1 MPRQTYVGTHLAQ
14 PERKIKKPRK
24 SHPVLRK
31 IALLLAVLLGMYA
44 FVLWAPLPAVERLRN
59 MYIETALSTMSHQ
72 WLATAF
78 FPKSLVED
86 VRQQMR
92 DAQNSQNGI
101 VSDWQE
107 NGSGDAHVT
116 PDIPEIPVGETGST
130 HAGDE
135 AMEAFFELFWELDRE
150 SVLKW
155 VEEEPSL
162 LENGWA
168 HLSANEAGLKDD
180 GLPIYTTMG
189 EQVLAIDAHEKVLLL
204 RVKGSS
210 YRGVLAV
217 AKDPSRL
224 TLQASSQLGERGEN
238 AGVIAEAHNGLLAMT
253 ASGFIDEEGHGKG
266 GQVTG
271 YALCDG
277 AEYGTHFG
285 GGYKRMELRQDDLL
299 YLVDA
304 SSEVHENV
312 RDAMEFTPALLV
324 DGEITVDSS
333 CGWTALNPRA
343 CLGQSRKYEILM
355 LVIEGRLTTSIGT
368 DVIRCAEIL
377 QQHECM
383 QAMNMDGGTSAI
395 LYYDGEYVTQ
405 CSNTA
410 LPAGRLL
417 PDAWVFARK
426 E

>member
-1 MPRQTYVGTHLAQ
+1 MAKQPYVGAHLAE
-14 PERKIKKPRK
+14 PTEKPRK
-24 SHPVLRK
+24 SHPFLRRL
-31 IALLLAVLLGMYA
+31 ALLLAVLLGLYA
-44 FVLWAPLPAVERLRN
+44 FVLWAPVPFVERMRN

-86 VRQQMR
+86 VRQQMQ
-92 DAQNSQNGI
+92 DAQNSQNGM
-101 VSDWQE
+101 VSDWTDSAGEHQM
-107 NGSGDAHVT
+107 
-116 PDIPEIPVGETGST
+116 PDIPEIPAGETGST
-130 HAGDE
+130 ETGDE
-135 AMEAFFELFWELDRE
+135 AMEAFFRLFWELDRQ
-150 SVLKW
+150 SVLDW
-155 VEEEPSL
+155 VREEPQL
-162 LENGWA
+162 LEHGWA
-168 HLSANEAGLKDD
+168 HLSANEAGLKDE
-180 GLPIYTTMG
+180 GLPVYTTMG
-189 EQVLAIDAHEKVLLL
+189 EQVLAIDAHEKVLLV
-204 RVKGSS
+204 RVKGSG
-210 YRGVLAV
+210 YRGVLAI

-224 TLQASSQLGERGEN
+224 SLQASSQLGERGEN

-266 GQVTG
+266 GLVTG
-271 YALCDG
+271 FALCDG
-277 AEYGTHFG
+277 TAYGNHFG
-285 GGYKRMELRQDDLL
+285 GGYKRMELREDDLL
-299 YLVDA
+299 YIVDA
-304 SSEVHENV
+304 GAEVSPKATN
-312 RDAMEFTPALLV
+312 AMEFTPALII

-343 CLGQSRKYEILM
+343 CLGQSARYEILM
-355 LVIEGRLTTSIGT
+355 LVIEGRLAQSIGT

-377 QQHECM
+377 QRHECM
-383 QAMNMDGGTSAI
+383 QAMNMDGGTSAT

>member
-116 PDIPEIPVGETGST
+116 PDIPEIPVGEMGST
-130 HAGDE
+130 QAGDA
-135 AMEAFFELFWELDRE
+135 AMEAFFELFWELDRD

-204 RVKGSS
+204 RVKGST

-417 PDAWVFARK
+417 PDAWVFERK

>member
-1 MPRQTYVGTHLAQ
+1 MAKQPYVGAHLAE
-14 PERKIKKPRK
+14 PTEKPRK
-24 SHPVLRK
+24 SHPFLRRL
-31 IALLLAVLLGMYA
+31 ALLLAVLLGLYA
-44 FVLWAPLPAVERLRN
+44 FVLWAPVPFVERMRN

-86 VRQQMR
+86 VRQQMQ
-92 DAQNSQNGI
+92 DAQNSQNGM
-101 VSDWQE
+101 VSDWTDSAGEHQM
-107 NGSGDAHVT
+107 
-116 PDIPEIPVGETGST
+116 PDIPEIPAGETGST
-130 HAGDE
+130 ETGDE
-135 AMEAFFELFWELDRE
+135 AMEAFFRLFWELDRQ
-150 SVLKW
+150 SVLDW
-155 VEEEPSL
+155 VREEPQL
-162 LENGWA
+162 LEHGWA
-168 HLSANEAGLKDD
+168 HLSANKAGLKDE
-180 GLPIYTTMG
+180 GLPVYTTMG
-189 EQVLAIDAHEKVLLL
+189 EQVLAIDAHEKVLLV
-204 RVKGSS
+204 RVKGSG
-210 YRGVLAV
+210 YRGVLAI

-224 TLQASSQLGERGEN
+224 SLQASSQLGERGEN

-266 GQVTG
+266 GLVTG
-271 YALCDG
+271 FALCDG
-277 AEYGTHFG
+277 TAYGNHFG
-285 GGYKRMELRQDDLL
+285 GGYKRMELREDDLL
-299 YLVDA
+299 YIVDA
-304 SSEVHENV
+304 GAEVSPKATN
-312 RDAMEFTPALLV
+312 AMEFTPALII

-343 CLGQSRKYEILM
+343 CLGQSARYEILM
-355 LVIEGRLTTSIGT
+355 LVIEGRLAQSIGT

-377 QQHECM
+377 QRHECM
-383 QAMNMDGGTSAI
+383 QAMNMDGGTSAT

>member
-14 PERKIKKPRK
+14 TERKIKKPRK

-101 VSDWQE
+101 ASDWQE

-130 HAGDE
+130 QAGDA
-135 AMEAFFELFWELDRE
+135 AMEAFFELFWELDRD

-324 DGEITVDSS
+324 DGAITVDSS

-417 PDAWVFARK
+417 PDAWVFERK

>member
-1 MPRQTYVGTHLAQ
+1 MAKQPYVGAHLAE
-14 PERKIKKPRK
+14 PTEKPRK
-24 SHPVLRK
+24 SHPFLRRL
-31 IALLLAVLLGMYA
+31 ALLLAVLLGLYA
-44 FVLWAPLPAVERLRN
+44 FVLWAPVPFVERMRN

-86 VRQQMR
+86 VRQQMQA
-92 DAQNSQNGI
+92 AQNSQNGM
-101 VSDWQE
+101 VSDWTASAGEHQM
-107 NGSGDAHVT
+107 
-116 PDIPEIPVGETGST
+116 PDIPEIPAGETGST
-130 HAGDE
+130 ETGDE
-135 AMEAFFELFWELDRE
+135 AMEAFFQLFWELDRQ
-150 SVLKW
+150 SVLDW
-155 VEEEPSL
+155 VREEPQL
-162 LENGWA
+162 LEHGWA
-168 HLSANEAGLKDD
+168 HLSANEAGLKDE
-180 GLPIYTTMG
+180 GLPVYTTMG
-189 EQVLAIDAHEKVLLL
+189 EQVLAIDAHEKVLLV
-204 RVKGSS
+204 RVKGSG
-210 YRGVLAV
+210 YRGVLAI

-224 TLQASSQLGERGEN
+224 SLQASSQLGERGEN

-266 GQVTG
+266 GLVTG
-271 YALCDG
+271 FALCDG
-277 AEYGTHFG
+277 TAYGNHFG
-285 GGYKRMELRQDDLL
+285 GGYKRMELREDDLL
-299 YLVDA
+299 YIVDA
-304 SSEVHENV
+304 GAEVSPKATN
-312 RDAMEFTPALLV
+312 AMEFTPALII

-343 CLGQSRKYEILM
+343 CLGQSARYEILM
-355 LVIEGRLTTSIGT
+355 LVIEGRLAQSIGT

-377 QQHECM
+377 QRHECM
-383 QAMNMDGGTSAI
+383 QAMNMDGGTSAT

>member
-14 PERKIKKPRK
+14 TERKIKKPRK

-116 PDIPEIPVGETGST
+116 PDIPEIPVGEMGST
-130 HAGDE
+130 QAGDA
-135 AMEAFFELFWELDRE
+135 AMEAFFELFWELDRD

-204 RVKGSS
+204 RVKGST

-417 PDAWVFARK
+417 PDAWVFERK

>member
-14 PERKIKKPRK
+14 PERKTRKPRK
-24 SHPVLRK
+24 SHPALRK
-31 IALLLAVLLGMYA
+31 IALLLAVLLGIYA

-116 PDIPEIPVGETGST
+116 PDIPEIPAGETGST
-130 HAGDE
+130 QAGDE
-135 AMEAFFELFWELDRE
+135 AMEAFFELFWELDRD

-155 VEEEPSL
+155 VEEDPSL

-204 RVKGSS
+204 RVKGST

-304 SSEVHENV
+304 GSKVHENT

-343 CLGQSRKYEILM
+343 CLGQSKKYEILM

-417 PDAWVFARK
+417 PNAWVFERR

>member
-14 PERKIKKPRK
+14 PERKTKKPRK
-24 SHPVLRK
+24 PHPALRK
-31 IALLLAVLLGMYA
+31 IALLLAVLLGIYA

-116 PDIPEIPVGETGST
+116 PDIPEIPAGETGST

-135 AMEAFFELFWELDRE
+135 AMEAFFELFWELDRD

-204 RVKGSS
+204 RVKGST

-304 SSEVHENV
+304 GSKVHEST

-343 CLGQSRKYEILM
+343 CLGQSKKYEILM

-417 PDAWVFARK
+417 PDAWVFEKR

>member
-1 MPRQTYVGTHLAQ
+1 MAKQPYVGAHLAE
-14 PERKIKKPRK
+14 PTEKPRK
-24 SHPVLRK
+24 SHPFLRRL
-31 IALLLAVLLGMYA
+31 ALLLAVLLGLYA
-44 FVLWAPLPAVERLRN
+44 FVLWAPVPFVERMRN

-86 VRQQMR
+86 VRQQMQA
-92 DAQNSQNGI
+92 AQNSQNGM
-101 VSDWQE
+101 VSDWTASAGEHQM
-107 NGSGDAHVT
+107 
-116 PDIPEIPVGETGST
+116 PDIPEIPAGETGST
-130 HAGDE
+130 ETGDE
-135 AMEAFFELFWELDRE
+135 AMEAFFRLFWELDRQ
-150 SVLKW
+150 SVLDW
-155 VEEEPSL
+155 VREEPQL
-162 LENGWA
+162 LEHGWA
-168 HLSANEAGLKDD
+168 HLSANKAGLKDE
-180 GLPIYTTMG
+180 GLPVYTTMG
-189 EQVLAIDAHEKVLLL
+189 EQVLAIDAHEKVLLV
-204 RVKGSS
+204 RVKGSG
-210 YRGVLAV
+210 YRGVLAI

-224 TLQASSQLGERGEN
+224 SLQASSQLGERGEN

-266 GQVTG
+266 GLVTG
-271 YALCDG
+271 FALCDG
-277 AEYGTHFG
+277 TAYGNHFG
-285 GGYKRMELRQDDLL
+285 GGYKRMELREDDLL
-299 YLVDA
+299 YIVDA
-304 SSEVHENV
+304 GAEVSPKATN
-312 RDAMEFTPALLV
+312 AMEFTPALII

-343 CLGQSRKYEILM
+343 CLGQSARYEILM
-355 LVIEGRLTTSIGT
+355 LVIEGRLAQSIGT

-377 QQHECM
+377 QRHECM
-383 QAMNMDGGTSAI
+383 QAMNMDGGTSAT

>member
-1 MPRQTYVGTHLAQ
+1 MAKQPYVGAHLAE
-14 PERKIKKPRK
+14 PTEKPRK
-24 SHPVLRK
+24 SHPFLRRL
-31 IALLLAVLLGMYA
+31 ALLLAVLLGLYA
-44 FVLWAPLPAVERLRN
+44 FVLWAPVPFVERMRN

-86 VRQQMR
+86 VRRQMQ
-92 DAQNSQNGI
+92 DAQNSQNGM
-101 VSDWQE
+101 VSDWTDS
-107 NGSGDAHVT
+107 SGAHQT
-116 PDIPEIPVGETGST
+116 PDIPEIPAGETGST
-130 HAGDE
+130 EAGDA
-135 AMEAFFELFWELDRE
+135 AMEAFFQLFWELDRQ
-150 SVLKW
+150 SVLDW
-155 VEEEPSL
+155 VREEPQL
-162 LENGWA
+162 LEHGWA
-168 HLSANEAGLKDD
+168 HLSASEAGLKDE
-180 GLPIYTTMG
+180 GLPVYTTMG
-189 EQVLAIDAHEKVLLL
+189 EQVLAIDAHEKVLLV
-204 RVKGSS
+204 RVKGSGF
-210 YRGVLAV
+210 RGVLAI

-224 TLQASSQLGERGEN
+224 SLQASSQLGERGEN

-266 GQVTG
+266 GLVTG
-271 YALCDG
+271 FALCDG
-277 AEYGTHFG
+277 TAYGNHFG
-285 GGYKRMELRQDDLL
+285 SGYKRMELREDDLL
-299 YLVDA
+299 YIVDA
-304 SSEVHENV
+304 GAEVSPRATN
-312 RDAMEFTPALLV
+312 AMEFTPALII

-343 CLGQSRKYEILM
+343 CLGQSARYEILM
-355 LVIEGRLTTSIGT
+355 LVIEGRLAQSIGT

-383 QAMNMDGGTSAI
+383 QAMNMDGGTSAT

>member
-1 MPRQTYVGTHLAQ
+1 MAKQPYVGAHLAE
-14 PERKIKKPRK
+14 PTEKPRK
-24 SHPVLRK
+24 SHPFLRRL
-31 IALLLAVLLGMYA
+31 ALLLAVLLGLYA
-44 FVLWAPLPAVERLRN
+44 FVLWAPVPFVERMRN

-86 VRQQMR
+86 VRQQMQ
-92 DAQNSQNGI
+92 DAQNSQNGM
-101 VSDWQE
+101 VSDWTDS
-107 NGSGDAHVT
+107 SGAHQT
-116 PDIPEIPVGETGST
+116 PDIPEIPAGETGST
-130 HAGDE
+130 EAGDA
-135 AMEAFFELFWELDRE
+135 AMEAFFQLFWELDRQ
-150 SVLKW
+150 SVLDW
-155 VEEEPSL
+155 VREEPQL
-162 LENGWA
+162 LEHGWA
-168 HLSANEAGLKDD
+168 HLSASEAGLKDE
-180 GLPIYTTMG
+180 GLPVYTTMG
-189 EQVLAIDAHEKVLLL
+189 EQVLAIDAHEKVLLV
-204 RVKGSS
+204 RVKGSGF
-210 YRGVLAV
+210 RGVLAI

-224 TLQASSQLGERGEN
+224 SLQASSQLGERGEN

-266 GQVTG
+266 GLVTG
-271 YALCDG
+271 FALCDG
-277 AEYGTHFG
+277 TAYGNHFG
-285 GGYKRMELRQDDLL
+285 SGYKRMELREDDLL
-299 YLVDA
+299 YIVDA
-304 SSEVHENV
+304 GAEVSPRATN
-312 RDAMEFTPALLV
+312 AMEFTPALII

-343 CLGQSRKYEILM
+343 CLGQSARYEILM
-355 LVIEGRLTTSIGT
+355 LVIEGRLAQSIGT

-383 QAMNMDGGTSAI
+383 QAMNMDGGTSAT

>member
-1 MPRQTYVGTHLAQ
+1 MAKQPYVGAHLAE
-14 PERKIKKPRK
+14 PTEKPRK
-24 SHPVLRK
+24 SHPFLRRL
-31 IALLLAVLLGMYA
+31 ALLLAVLLGLYA
-44 FVLWAPLPAVERLRN
+44 FVLWAPVPFVERMRN

-86 VRQQMR
+86 VRQQMQA
-92 DAQNSQNGI
+92 AQNSQNGM
-101 VSDWQE
+101 VSDWTDSAGEHQI
-107 NGSGDAHVT
+107 
-116 PDIPEIPVGETGST
+116 PDIPEIPAGEAGST
-130 HAGDE
+130 ETGDE
-135 AMEAFFELFWELDRE
+135 AMEAFFRLFWELDRQ
-150 SVLKW
+150 SVLDW
-155 VEEEPSL
+155 VREEPQL
-162 LENGWA
+162 LEHGWA
-168 HLSANEAGLKDD
+168 HLSANKAGLKDE
-180 GLPIYTTMG
+180 GLPVYTTMG
-189 EQVLAIDAHEKVLLL
+189 EQVLAIDAHEKVLLV
-204 RVKGSS
+204 RVKGSG
-210 YRGVLAV
+210 YRGVLAI

-224 TLQASSQLGERGEN
+224 SLQASSQLGERGEN

-266 GQVTG
+266 GLVTG
-271 YALCDG
+271 FALCDG
-277 AEYGTHFG
+277 TAYGNHFG
-285 GGYKRMELRQDDLL
+285 GGYKRMELREDDLL
-299 YLVDA
+299 YIVDA
-304 SSEVHENV
+304 GAEVSPKATN
-312 RDAMEFTPALLV
+312 AMEFTPALII

-343 CLGQSRKYEILM
+343 CLGQSARYEILM
-355 LVIEGRLTTSIGT
+355 LVIEGRLAQSIGT

-377 QQHECM
+377 QRHECM
-383 QAMNMDGGTSAI
+383 QAMNMDGGTSAT

>member
-1 MPRQTYVGTHLAQ
+1 MAKQQYVGAHLAE
-14 PERKIKKPRK
+14 PTENPRK
-24 SHPVLRK
+24 SHPFLRRL
-31 IALLLAVLLGMYA
+31 ALLLAVLLGLYA
-44 FVLWAPLPAVERLRN
+44 FVLWAPVPFVERMRN

-86 VRQQMR
+86 VRQQMQA
-92 DAQNSQNGI
+92 AQNSQNGM
-101 VSDWQE
+101 VSDWTDSAGEHQM
-107 NGSGDAHVT
+107 
-116 PDIPEIPVGETGST
+116 PDIPEIPAGETGST
-130 HAGDE
+130 ETGDE
-135 AMEAFFELFWELDRE
+135 AMEAFFRLFWELDRQ
-150 SVLKW
+150 SVLDW
-155 VEEEPSL
+155 VREEPQL
-162 LENGWA
+162 LEHGWA
-168 HLSANEAGLKDD
+168 HLSANEAGLKDE
-180 GLPIYTTMG
+180 GLPVYTTMG
-189 EQVLAIDAHEKVLLL
+189 EQVLAIDAHEKVLLV
-204 RVKGSS
+204 RVKGSG
-210 YRGVLAV
+210 YRGVLAI

-224 TLQASSQLGERGEN
+224 SLQASSQLGERGEN

-266 GQVTG
+266 GLVTG
-271 YALCDG
+271 FALCDG
-277 AEYGTHFG
+277 TAYGNHFG
-285 GGYKRMELRQDDLL
+285 GGYKRMELREDDLL
-299 YLVDA
+299 YIVDA
-304 SSEVHENV
+304 GAEVSPKATN
-312 RDAMEFTPALLV
+312 AMEFTPALII

-343 CLGQSRKYEILM
+343 CLGQSARYEILM
-355 LVIEGRLTTSIGT
+355 LVIEGRLAQSIGT

-377 QQHECM
+377 QRHECM
-383 QAMNMDGGTSAI
+383 QAMNMDGGTSAT

>member
-1 MPRQTYVGTHLAQ
+1 MAKQPYVGAHLAE
-14 PERKIKKPRK
+14 PTEKPRK
-24 SHPVLRK
+24 SHPFLRRL
-31 IALLLAVLLGMYA
+31 ALLLAVLLGLYA
-44 FVLWAPLPAVERLRN
+44 FVLWAPVPFVERMRN

-86 VRQQMR
+86 VRQQMQA
-92 DAQNSQNGI
+92 AQNSQNGM
-101 VSDWQE
+101 VSDWTDSAGEHQI
-107 NGSGDAHVT
+107 
-116 PDIPEIPVGETGST
+116 PDIPEIPAGETGST
-130 HAGDE
+130 ETGDE
-135 AMEAFFELFWELDRE
+135 AMEAFFRLFWELDRQ
-150 SVLKW
+150 SVLDW
-155 VEEEPSL
+155 VREEHQL
-162 LENGWA
+162 LEHGWA
-168 HLSANEAGLKDD
+168 HLSANKAGLKDE
-180 GLPIYTTMG
+180 GLPVYTTMG
-189 EQVLAIDAHEKVLLL
+189 EQVLAIDAHEKVLLV
-204 RVKGSS
+204 RVKGSG
-210 YRGVLAV
+210 YRGVLAI

-224 TLQASSQLGERGEN
+224 SLQASSQLGERGEN

-266 GQVTG
+266 GLVTG
-271 YALCDG
+271 FALCDG
-277 AEYGTHFG
+277 TAYGNHFG
-285 GGYKRMELRQDDLL
+285 GGYKRMELREDDLL
-299 YLVDA
+299 YIVDA
-304 SSEVHENV
+304 GAEVSPKATN
-312 RDAMEFTPALLV
+312 AMEFTPALII

-343 CLGQSRKYEILM
+343 CLGQSARYEILM
-355 LVIEGRLTTSIGT
+355 LVIEGRLAQSIGT

-377 QQHECM
+377 QRHECM
-383 QAMNMDGGTSAI
+383 QAMNMDGGTSAT

>member
-1 MPRQTYVGTHLAQ
+1 MAKQPYVGAHLAE
-14 PERKIKKPRK
+14 PTEKPRK
-24 SHPVLRK
+24 SHPFLRRL
-31 IALLLAVLLGMYA
+31 ALLLAVLLGLYA
-44 FVLWAPLPAVERLRN
+44 FVLWAPVPFVERMRN

-86 VRQQMR
+86 VRQQMQA
-92 DAQNSQNGI
+92 AQNSQNGM
-101 VSDWQE
+101 VSDWTDSAGEHQI
-107 NGSGDAHVT
+107 
-116 PDIPEIPVGETGST
+116 PDIPEIPAGETGST
-130 HAGDE
+130 ETGDE
-135 AMEAFFELFWELDRE
+135 AMEAFFRLFWELDRQ
-150 SVLKW
+150 SVLDW
-155 VEEEPSL
+155 VREEPQL
-162 LENGWA
+162 LEHGWA
-168 HLSANEAGLKDD
+168 HLSANKAGLKDE
-180 GLPIYTTMG
+180 GLPVYTTMG
-189 EQVLAIDAHEKVLLL
+189 EQVLAIDAHEKVLLV
-204 RVKGSS
+204 RVKGSG
-210 YRGVLAV
+210 YRGVLAI

-224 TLQASSQLGERGEN
+224 SLQASSQLGERGEN

-266 GQVTG
+266 GLVTG
-271 YALCDG
+271 FALCDG
-277 AEYGTHFG
+277 TAYGNHFG
-285 GGYKRMELRQDDLL
+285 GGYKRMELREDDLL
-299 YLVDA
+299 YIVDA
-304 SSEVHENV
+304 GAEVSPKATN
-312 RDAMEFTPALLV
+312 AMEFTPALII

-343 CLGQSRKYEILM
+343 CLGQSARYEILM
-355 LVIEGRLTTSIGT
+355 LVIEGRLAQSIGT

-377 QQHECM
+377 QRHECM
-383 QAMNMDGGTSAI
+383 QAMNMDGGTSAT

>member
-14 PERKIKKPRK
+14 PERKTKKPRK
-24 SHPVLRK
+24 SHPALRK

-116 PDIPEIPVGETGST
+116 PDIPEIPAGETGST
-130 HAGDE
+130 QTGDE

-204 RVKGSS
+204 RVKGST

-304 SSEVHENV
+304 GSEVHENT

-343 CLGQSRKYEILM
+343 CLGQSKRYEILM

-417 PDAWVFARK
+417 PDAWVFEKR

>member
-1 MPRQTYVGTHLAQ
+1 MAKQPYVGTHLAE
-14 PERKIKKPRK
+14 PTEKPRK
-24 SHPVLRK
+24 SHPFLRRL
-31 IALLLAVLLGMYA
+31 ALLLAVLLGLYA
-44 FVLWAPLPAVERLRN
+44 FVLWAPVPFVERMRN

-78 FPKSLVED
+78 FPKFLVED
-86 VRQQMR
+86 VRQQMQ
-92 DAQNSQNGI
+92 DAQNSQNGM
-101 VSDWQE
+101 VSDWTDS
-107 NGSGDAHVT
+107 SGVHQT
-116 PDIPEIPVGETGST
+116 PDIPEIPAGETGST
-130 HAGDE
+130 EAGDA
-135 AMEAFFELFWELDRE
+135 AMEAFFQLFWELDRQ
-150 SVLKW
+150 SVLDW
-155 VEEEPSL
+155 VREEPQL
-162 LENGWA
+162 LEHGWA
-168 HLSANEAGLKDD
+168 HLSASEAGLKDE
-180 GLPIYTTMG
+180 GLPVYTTMG
-189 EQVLAIDAHEKVLLL
+189 EQVLAIDAHEKVLLV
-204 RVKGSS
+204 RVKGSGF
-210 YRGVLAV
+210 RGVLAI

-224 TLQASSQLGERGEN
+224 SLQASSQLGERGEN

-266 GQVTG
+266 GLVTG
-271 YALCDG
+271 FALCDG
-277 AEYGTHFG
+277 TAYGNHFG
-285 GGYKRMELRQDDLL
+285 SGYKRMELREDDLL
-299 YLVDA
+299 YIVDA
-304 SSEVHENV
+304 GAEVSPRATN
-312 RDAMEFTPALLV
+312 AMEFTPALII

-343 CLGQSRKYEILM
+343 CLGQSARYEILM
-355 LVIEGRLTTSIGT
+355 LVIEGRLAQSIGT

-383 QAMNMDGGTSAI
+383 QAMNMDGGTSAT